1 MTPSKRL
8 TGQLYLSIIA
18 CVLLTAMVSIYTMA
32 TYVKGPL
39 NGNFDHYLMQ
49 ADRWGMPEAIKERGV
64 TPLYLDEWNSG
75 WDGQFYYYIA
85 NDLFAQKDTASHIDA
100 DAYRYQR
107 VGIPILA
114 KLLSLVLFQDWV
126 SPFIYYLTHFLLI
139 LLGTAVAA
147 RFFIKEG
154 VPTYWILPWS
164 VGMGTQITLLNGLP
178 DGAADALLII
188 AMVSAYQ
195 KKYLVYA
202 IAVTFA
208 CLSREAYIAFPAIF
222 FGAQILDRF
231 IKQKSIR
238 PYTDL
243 FLLLCPIIIFVAWQS
258 FIRLHFTQ
266 TPAEQSASV
275 LGLPLKSLLLH
286 LVPGLQG
293 NYPNT
298 PTGFYSY
305 IAGMG
310 VALFAILL
318 GWTLLVI
325 AKTKPVKSVLEGNIV
340 RNTAGAFTLTL
351 CLLYLCFGDTVIW
364 NFTGYMK
371 AGGLFLFCIPFIA
384 AITKLPLRKSA
395 FAFSLVITVFF
406 CWQGWLLRVAQPPIK
421 YKFDTNCKHLK
432 IDTSGACLEKFV
444 WRGDELAGL
453 VGKPQNGERVAEQG
467 KAPSGFISYGPY
479 IELPKGKY
487 RIELSISGE
496 GSDLG
501 YTDIVGV
508 NPSNAVVTLSKKALT
523 SGSEIKIETTL
534 DIQESFIRSLEVR
547 TWYETGSLSIQQLT
561 IQRISIN

>member
-1 MTPSKRL
+1 MTQSKRL

-39 NGNFDHYLMQ
+39 NGNFDHFLMQ
-49 ADRWGMPEAIKERGV
+49 ADRWGVPEAIKDRGV

-85 NDLFAQKDTASHIDA
+85 NDIFAQKDTASHIDA

-107 VGIPILA
+107 VGIPILS
-114 KLLSLVLFQDWV
+114 KLLSLVIFQDWV

-154 VPTYWILPWS
+154 VSAYWILPWS

-202 IAVTFA
+202 IAVSFA

-222 FGAQILDRF
+222 LGAQILDRY
-231 IKQKSIR
+231 INKKSIR

-243 FLLLCPIIIFVAWQS
+243 FFLLCPLIIFVAWHS

-275 LGLPLKSLLLH
+275 LGLPLKSLLVH

-298 PTGFYSY
+298 PTGWYSY
-305 IAGMG
+305 IAGIG

-318 GWTLLVI
+318 GWTMLVI
-325 AKTKPVKSVLEGNIV
+325 AKTKPVKSVLEGHIS

-395 FAFSLVITVFF
+395 FALAVVITVFF
-406 CWQGWLLRVAQPPIK
+406 CWQGWLLRVEQPPIK
-421 YKFDTNCKHLK
+421 YKFDTQCKHLK
-432 IDTSGACLEKFV
+432 IDTSGPCLEKFE
-444 WRGDELAGL
+444 WKGDELAGL
-453 VGKPQNGERVAEQG
+453 VGIVQGGKRVAEPG
-467 KAPSGFISYGPY
+467 KTVSGFISYGPY
-479 IELPKGKY
+479 VELPQGKY
-487 RIELSISGE
+487 RVELSISGE
-496 GSDLG
+496 GNDLG
-501 YTDIVGV
+501 YTDIQGTTP
-508 NPSNAVVTLSKKALT
+508 NNAAITLAKKALT
-523 SGSEIKIETTL
+523 PGKEVKIETYL
-534 DIQESFIRSLEVR
+534 DIHETFIRNLEVR
-547 TWYETGSLSIQQLT
+547 TWYQSGSLSIHAL
-561 IQRISIN
+561 SIERLAN

>member
-1 MTPSKRL
+1 MTPTKRL

-32 TYVKGPL
+32 SYVKGPL
-39 NGNFDHYLMQ
+39 NGNFDHFLMQ
-49 ADRWGMPEAIKERGV
+49 ADRWGMPDAIKERGV

-85 NDLFAQKDTASHIDA
+85 NDIFAQKDTASHIDA

-107 VGIPILA
+107 VGIPILS
-114 KLLSLVLFQDWV
+114 KLLSLALFQDWV

-154 VPTYWILPWS
+154 VPAYWILPWS

-195 KKYLVYA
+195 NKYLVYA
-202 IAVTFA
+202 ITITFA

-222 FGAQILDRF
+222 FGAQILDRY
-231 IKQKSIR
+231 IKGKSIR

-243 FLLLCPIIIFVAWQS
+243 FFLLCPIIIFIAWQS
-258 FIRLHFTQ
+258 FIRVHFTL

-275 LGLPLKSLLLH
+275 LGLPLKSLLAH
-286 LVPGLQG
+286 LVPGLLG
-293 NYPNT
+293 SYPNI
-298 PTGFYSY
+298 PSGWDSY
-305 IAGMG
+305 IAGIG
-310 VALFAILL
+310 VALFTILL

-395 FAFSLVITVFF
+395 FALSVIITVFF
-406 CWQGWLLRVAQPPIK
+406 CWQGWLLRVEQPSIK
-421 YKFDTNCKHLK
+421 YKFDIHCKHLK
-432 IDTSGACLEKFV
+432 IDTSGACLEKFE
-444 WRGDELAGL
+444 WKGDEMAGL
-453 VGKPQNGERVAEQG
+453 VGIPQGGKRVAEQG
-467 KAPSGFISYGPY
+467 KTTSGFIAYGPY

-487 RIELSISGE
+487 RVELSISGE
-496 GSDLG
+496 GTDLG
-501 YTDIVGV
+501 YTDIQGTDP
-508 NPSNAVVTLSKKALT
+508 NNTVVTLTKKVLT
-523 SGSEIKIETTL
+523 PGKEVKIETLL
-534 DIQESFIRSLEVR
+534 DIQDRFIRNLEVR
-547 TWYETGSLSIQQLT
+547 TWYQSGSLSIQTLT
-561 IQRISIN
+561 IERLAN

>member
-1 MTPSKRL
+1 MTQSKRL

-39 NGNFDHYLMQ
+39 NGNFDHFLMQ
-49 ADRWGMPEAIKERGV
+49 ADRWGVPEAIKDRGV

-85 NDLFAQKDTASHIDA
+85 NDIFAQKDTASHIDA

-107 VGIPILA
+107 VGIPILS

-154 VPTYWILPWS
+154 VPAYWILPWS
-164 VGMGTQITLLNGLP
+164 VGVGTQITLLNGLP

-202 IAVTFA
+202 IAVSFA

-222 FGAQILDRF
+222 LGAQILDRY
-231 IKQKSIR
+231 INKKSIR

-243 FLLLCPIIIFVAWQS
+243 FFLLCPLIIFVAWHS

-275 LGLPLKSLLLH
+275 LGLPLKSLLVH

-298 PTGFYSY
+298 PTGLYSY
-305 IAGMG
+305 IAGIG

-318 GWTLLVI
+318 GWTMLVI
-325 AKTKPVKSVLEGNIV
+325 AKTKPVKSVLEGHIV

-395 FAFSLVITVFF
+395 FALSMVITVFF
-406 CWQGWLLRVAQPPIK
+406 CWQGWLLRVEQPPIK
-421 YKFDTNCKHLK
+421 YKFDINCKHLK
-432 IDTSGACLEKFV
+432 IDTSGSCLEKFE
-444 WRGDELAGL
+444 WKGDELAGL
-453 VGKPQNGERVAEQG
+453 VGLPQDGKRVAEQG
-467 KAPSGFISYGPY
+467 KTASGFISYGPY
-479 IELPKGKY
+479 MELPQGKY
-487 RIELSISGE
+487 RVELLISGE
-496 GSDLG
+496 GNDLG
-501 YTDIVGV
+501 YTDIQGTG
-508 NPSNAVVTLSKKALT
+508 PGNAVVTLAKKALT
-523 SGSEIKIETTL
+523 LGKEVKIETLL
-534 DIQESFIRSLEVR
+534 DIQERFIRNLEVR
-547 TWYETGSLSIQQLT
+547 TWYQSGNLSIQNLT
-561 IQRISIN
+561 IERLAN

>member
-8 TGQLYLSIIA
+8 TGQQYLSIIA

-64 TPLYLDEWNSG
+64 TPLYLDKWNSG

-114 KLLSLVLFQDWV
+114 KLFSLVLFQDWV

-139 LLGTAVAA
+139 LLGTAAAA

-154 VPTYWILPWS
+154 VPAYWILPWS

-202 IAVTFA
+202 IAATFA

-222 FGAQILDRF
+222 FGAQILDRL
-231 IKQKSIR
+231 IKQKSIK

-243 FLLLCPIIIFVAWQS
+243 FFLLCPIIIFVAWHS

-286 LVPGLQG
+286 LVSGLQG
-293 NYPNT
+293 HYPNT
-298 PTGFYSY
+298 PIGFYSY
-305 IAGMG
+305 IAGIG

-325 AKTKPVKSVLEGNIV
+325 AKTKPVKSILEGNIV

-371 AGGLFLFCIPFIA
+371 AGGLFLFCIPFIT

-395 FAFSLVITVFF
+395 FILSLVITAFF

-432 IDTSGACLEKFV
+432 IDTSTACFEKFV
-444 WRGDELAGL
+444 WKGDELAGL
-453 VGKPQNGERVAEQG
+453 VGVPQDGKRVAKQG
-467 KAPSGFISYGPY
+467 KTTSGFISYGPY
-479 IELPKGKY
+479 IELPQGKY
-487 RIELSISGE
+487 RVELSISGD
-496 GSDLG
+496 GNDLG
-501 YTDIVGV
+501 YTDIQGT
-508 NPSNAVVTLSKKALT
+508 NPNNKVVTLAKKLLT
-523 SGSEIKIETTL
+523 PGKEVKIETNL
-534 DIQESFIRSLEVR
+534 DIQESFIRNLEVR
-547 TWYETGSLSIQQLT
+547 TWYQSGSLSIQSLT
-561 IQRISIN
+561 IERLDN

>member
-8 TGQLYLSIIA
+8 TGKQYLPIIA

-39 NGNFDHYLMQ
+39 NGNFDHFLMQ

-85 NDLFAQKDTASHIDA
+85 NDIFAQKDTASHIDA

-107 VGIPILA
+107 VGIPILS

-139 LLGTAVAA
+139 MLGTAVAA

-154 VPTYWILPWS
+154 VPAYWILPWS

-202 IAVTFA
+202 IAISFA

-222 FGAQILDRF
+222 LGAQILDRY
-231 IKQKSIR
+231 IKKKSIR

-243 FLLLCPIIIFVAWQS
+243 FFLLCPLIIFVAWHS

-275 LGLPLKSLLLH
+275 LGLPLKSLLVH

-293 NYPNT
+293 SYPNT
-298 PTGFYSY
+298 PTGWYSY
-305 IAGMG
+305 IAGIG

-384 AITKLPLRKSA
+384 AITNLPLRKSA
-395 FAFSLVITVFF
+395 FALSVIITVFF
-406 CWQGWLLRVAQPPIK
+406 CWQGWLLRVEQPPIK
-421 YKFDTNCKHLK
+421 YKFDINCKHLK
-432 IDTSGACLEKFV
+432 IEISGACLEKFE
-444 WRGDELAGL
+444 WKGDELAGL
-453 VGKPQNGERVAEQG
+453 VGIPQGGKRIAEQG
-467 KAPSGFISYGPY
+467 KTASGFISYGPY
-479 IELPKGKY
+479 MELPQGKY
-487 RIELSISGE
+487 RVELSISGE
-496 GSDLG
+496 GNDLG
-501 YTDIVGV
+501 YTDIQGTD
-508 NPSNAVVTLSKKALT
+508 PSNAVVTLAKTGLT
-523 SGSEIKIETTL
+523 PGKEVKIETL
-534 DIQESFIRSLEVR
+534 IDIQERFIRNLEVR
-547 TWYETGSLSIQQLT
+547 TWYQSGNLSTHTLT
-561 IQRISIN
+561 IERLAD